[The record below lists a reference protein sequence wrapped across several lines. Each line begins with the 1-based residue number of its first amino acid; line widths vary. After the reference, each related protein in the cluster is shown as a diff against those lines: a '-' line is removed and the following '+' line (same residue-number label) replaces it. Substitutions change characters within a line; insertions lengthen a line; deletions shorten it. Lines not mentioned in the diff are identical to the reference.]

1 MKVVAAIDSFKGS
14 MTSSEAGQA
23 AREGVLRVFPSAQV
37 VVMPVADGGEG
48 TVEVL
53 TDGLCGTYRTVTV
66 TGPLGAPVTC
76 RYGVLP
82 DGKTAVMDM
91 AAAALTLVPDEK
103 RNPLNTTTY
112 GVGEMMA
119 DALTRGCRRILL
131 GIGGSA
137 TNDGGIGM
145 LQALGFDVVDREGD
159 PVPLGAKGLLK
170 LAAIRDGRVHK
181 GLRDCEI
188 IVACDVRNPLCGA
201 EGCSAVF
208 APQKGASPDMVAEM
222 DRWMRHYAT
231 VAKDAVPTADPE
243 AAGAGAAGGMGF
255 ALSTFLKARLQNGID
270 LVLKEIGLEE
280 ALRDAD
286 VVITGEGRLDGQTAM
301 GKAPV
306 GVARIAKR
314 YRLPVLA
321 FGGGVTAEAA
331 SCHDAG
337 IDALLPIVRGVCT
350 LSEAMDN
357 QAAQQHMTAA
367 VEEAFR
373 LLAAFKKDIKL

>member
-23 AREGVLRVFPSAQV
+23 AREGVLRVVPSAQV

-145 LQALGFDVVDREGD
+145 LQALGFDVVDREGE

-337 IDALLPIVRGVCT
+337 IDALFPIVRGVCT